1 MFVAYKVMLKPL
13 WLYTTGINVSVCK
26 FDQLLVLESYSC
38 SECDSPSCFTVYV
51 RSAVGAEIILN
62 VSLCMFDQL
71 FGAKNHSQC
80 FIVYDRSSVG
90 AEIILNVSLCMF
102 DHLLVLKSFSMFHC
116 VCSISCWWW
125 NHSLVL
131 SLTVHQDL
139 ILFHHSLY
147 PVLSSTPLICSV
159 LIGSQKHLFSHQMGP
174 TK

>member
-38 SECDSPSCFTVYV
+38 SECDSPSCFIVYV
-51 RSAVGAEIILN
+51 WSAV
-62 VSLCMFDQL
+62 
-71 FGAKNHSQC
+71 GAKNHSQC